1 MNPRQG
7 TETIERLGRRGRE
20 IGQWGMNPRQGT
32 ETISLDPVPFVGL
45 IRQWGMNPR
54 QGTET

>member
-1 MNPRQG
+1 MTGQSSC
-7 TETIERLGRRGRE
+7 
-20 IGQWGMNPRQGT
+20 QWGMNPRQGT